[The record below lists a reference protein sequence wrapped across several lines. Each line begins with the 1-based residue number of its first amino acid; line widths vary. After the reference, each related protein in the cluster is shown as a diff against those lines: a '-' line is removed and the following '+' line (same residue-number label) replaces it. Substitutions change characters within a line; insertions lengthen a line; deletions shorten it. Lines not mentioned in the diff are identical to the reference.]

1 MPRLKAD
8 VLAAVSWLS
17 SVETEG
23 VSAEVCEKTFSNI
36 KRLIR
41 QNCFI
46 EFTIELIAPIIV

>member
-1 MPRLKAD
+1 LVA
-8 VLAAVSWLS
+8 
-17 SVETEG
+17 TEA

-46 EFTIELIAPIIV
+46 EFTIDLIAPIIV